1 MIDVESDV
9 ITVVANAVLTAFPN
23 VSVSSEYAE
32 SVPSLPAVTIEERD
46 NSVYQKMRTDVIENA
61 AVLMYEVAVYSNK
74 TQVAKS
80 EAKAIFNVLDE
91 AFASVGFTR
100 TMRNQIPNYQD
111 QSIHRIVARY
121 EGIAGPLG
129 SDHWLIYQE

>member
-1 MIDVESDV
+1 MIDVENDV
-9 ITVVANAVLTAFPN
+9 ITVVANAVLAQYPN
-23 VSVSSEYAE
+23 ISISSEYEE
-32 SVPSLPAVTIEERD
+32 SVPSLPAVTIEER
-46 NSVYQKMRTDVIENA
+46 NNTVYQKMRTDVIENA

-80 EAKAIFNVLDE
+80 EAKEIFNVIDE
-91 AFASVGFTR
+91 AFASIGFTR
-100 TMRNQIPNYQD
+100 TMRNQIPNFND

-121 EGIAGPLG
+121 EGVAGPLG